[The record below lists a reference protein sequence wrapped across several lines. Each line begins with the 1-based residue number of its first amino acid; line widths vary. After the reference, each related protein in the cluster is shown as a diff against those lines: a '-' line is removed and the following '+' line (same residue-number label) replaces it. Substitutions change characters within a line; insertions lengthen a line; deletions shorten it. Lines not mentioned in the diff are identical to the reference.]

1 MVLCRESE
9 TFKNDATEPSF
20 GRENNMRGRQIA
32 LSIAL
37 IMSVVL
43 LCYSLYIGVMIGA
56 DWYGKDATFQWHM
69 NNYIVM
75 DGQYAYS
82 IFGLATMVIGGL
94 ATGLAMSSFLNFTKT
109 KKHILILVPAF
120 FVAIAMSGLGFN
132 TLDFML
138 GSFYWTNM
146 TYPPPVQVALI
157 GPVDVWNFYFFFF
170 VVPLWFSGFLM
181 GSATAYF
188 TFIYKP
194 LRTAEAYIAKK
205 NLGAM
210 IHQSSPQKE
219 YVAESKVFW
228 RNRSVIREAF
238 DTTN

>member
-1 MVLCRESE
+1 
-9 TFKNDATEPSF
+9 
-20 GRENNMRGRQIA
+20 MRGKQIA
-32 LSIAL
+32 LASAL
-37 IMSVVL
+37 VLGVIL
-43 LCYSLYIGVMIGA
+43 LCYSLYVGVMIGA
-56 DWYGKDATFQWHM
+56 DWYGKEATFQWHM

-75 DGQYAYS
+75 DAQYAYS
-82 IFGLATMVIGGL
+82 LFGLATMAIGGL
-94 ATGLAMSSFLNFTKT
+94 ATGLAMSSFFNYTKT
-109 KKHILILVPAF
+109 KKHILILTVAF
-120 FVAIAMSGLGFN
+120 FIAIVMTGLGFN

-146 TYPPPVQVALI
+146 TYPPPVQVVLF

-170 VVPLWFSGFLM
+170 VAPLWASGFLM

-194 LRTAEAYIAKK
+194 LRAAEAYVAKK

-210 IHQSSPQKE
+210 IHQTSLQKE

-228 RNRSVIREAF
+228 RNRSVLKETF
-238 DTTN
+238 ENTN

>member
-1 MVLCRESE
+1 
-9 TFKNDATEPSF
+9 
-20 GRENNMRGRQIA
+20 MRGRQIA
-32 LSIAL
+32 LAIAL
-37 IMSVVL
+37 TLGVIL
-43 LCYSLYIGVMIGA
+43 LCYSLYVGVMIGA
-56 DWYGKDATFQWHM
+56 DWYGKEATFQWHM

-75 DGQYAYS
+75 DAQYAYS
-82 IFGLATMVIGGL
+82 LFGLATMAIGGL
-94 ATGLAMSSFLNFTKT
+94 ATGLAMSSFFNYTKT
-109 KKHILILVPAF
+109 KKHILILTVAF
-120 FVAIAMSGLGFN
+120 FIAIVMTGLGFN

-146 TYPPPVQVALI
+146 TYPPPVQVVLF

-170 VVPLWFSGFLM
+170 VAPLWASGFLM

-194 LRTAEAYIAKK
+194 LRAAEAYVAKK

-210 IHQSSPQKE
+210 IHQTSLQKE

-228 RNRSVIREAF
+228 RNRSVLKETF
-238 DTTN
+238 ENTN